1 MFTAKELTEIEDR
14 VYAQVNV
21 KLTYAGHASFVQ
33 ASKRLNTAGIF
44 PGASYNDYQTM
55 VRTSK

>member
-21 KLTYAGHASFVQ
+21 KLTYSGQAAHVQ
-33 ASKRLNTAGIF
+33 ATKRLNTAGIF
-44 PGASYNDYQTM
+44 TGASYNDY
-55 VRTSK
+55 